1 MASCVLFAR
10 IITSNGTK
18 NTRHVCV
25 YERHTKFVSINLDL
39 QKELCREEN
48 IKIYRKEGDW
58 VDESWLLQQV
68 ADFVECSGA
77 LKLRALS
84 WGAKRQLAS
93 EKGICSM

>member
-1 MASCVLFAR
+1 M
-10 IITSNGTK
+10 
-18 NTRHVCV
+18 
-25 YERHTKFVSINLDL
+25 
-39 QKELCREEN
+39 
-48 IKIYRKEGDW
+48 KIYRKEGDW